1 MTDEPSR
8 SKKIY
13 LTDVYDYTKRVEE
26 NFSYTSQR
34 FMGKLSHKLRKKLH
48 LTEES
53 KKFNIIKPS
62 LNV

>member
-1 MTDEPSR
+1 MNPPTIT
-8 SKKIY
+8 KKIY

-26 NFSYTSQR
+26 NFSYTLLL

-48 LTEES
+48 LAEES